1 MTKKAITYGVIGVG
15 ALGRHHARWARQIE
29 AFDLAG
35 VYDIKSDRA
44 TEVAAEIGCRSYNS
58 LPSLLAEC
66 EAVSIAATTSNHCEV
81 ALQVIAAG
89 KHLLIEKPIAATL
102 DEADHIIEAADKAG
116 VCLMVGHIERFNPA
130 VAALKNHE
138 ISPRFIEGHRLAAFN
153 PRGADVA
160 VVLDLMIHDI
170 DLALH
175 LIESEVTDISA
186 SAVAVVSDSVDIAN
200 ARLTFANG
208 AVANLTAS
216 RISLKPMRKLRIF
229 QPSGYYSLDLAEK
242 QADLYRM
249 LDGDPMDGELSLP
262 LGQSGKKLGYLKEG
276 ETSQDMLEMEL
287 KAFAEAIKGNIPV
300 PISGADGRAALQ
312 VALAVIDESRT
323 SAQAFGD
330 DER

>member
-1 MTKKAITYGVIGVG
+1 M
-15 ALGRHHARWARQIE
+15 E
-29 AFDLAG
+29 
-35 VYDIKSDRA
+35 
-44 TEVAAEIGCRSYNS
+44 
-58 LPSLLAEC
+58 PSL
-66 EAVSIAATTSNHCEV
+66 TTPV
-81 ALQVIAAG
+81 
-89 KHLLIEKPIAATL
+89 
-102 DEADHIIEAADKAG
+102 
-116 VCLMVGHIERFNPA
+116 
-130 VAALKNHE
+130 
-138 ISPRFIEGHRLAAFN
+138 FIESHRIATFKN
-153 PRGADVA
+153 RGVDVD

-262 LGQSGKKLGYLKEG
+262 LGQSGKKLGYLKEC
-276 ETSQDMLEMEL
+276 ETSQYMLEM
-287 KAFAEAIKGNIPV
+287 
-300 PISGADGRAALQ
+300 
-312 VALAVIDESRT
+312 
-323 SAQAFGD
+323 
-330 DER
+330 